1 MSLKVS
7 PILSKHEKIR
17 ACHQKNVKGK
27 CVMVISCGMDD
38 NGLKTIQSQY
48 SVSTTAD
55 SLEAILKEKG
65 MNVFARIDHA
75 AGAEKIGESLRP
87 TELVIFGNPQTGTP
101 LMQSQQTIAIDLP
114 QKVLVWEDEQKN
126 VWLSYNDPDYLANR
140 HDINGCDELINKIN
154 TALDNIAQQATE

>member
-1 MSLKVS
+1 
-7 PILSKHEKIR
+7 
-17 ACHQKNVKGK
+17 
-27 CVMVISCGMDD
+27 MVISCGMDD

>member
-1 MSLKVS
+1 
-7 PILSKHEKIR
+7 
-17 ACHQKNVKGK
+17 
-27 CVMVISCGMDD
+27 MVISCGMDD

-65 MNVFARIDHA
+65 MNVFARVNHA

-87 TELVIFGNPQTGTP
+87 TELIIFGNPQTGTP

-140 HDINGCDELINKIN
+140 HDINDCNGLINKIN
-154 TALDNIAQQATE
+154 TALDNIARQATE